1 MIVLLRHMTS
11 NNSSSYL
18 ISGTCYMQYWAAYSW
33 PFTRSESPSMIMEWW
48 LMSVLD
54 RIMARCGPQSTHLV
68 SPHCFIA
75 VATLNIRKKLAFM
88 IWIFLLPS
96 THELIQNLKRIV
108 YCQTIGNPGHHNG
121 IRPRV
126 HLADLEQGLVP
137 QSRPL
142 AYSRPSSSFSAASPQ
157 CPRRCCHSSISAGL
171 LPLICP
177 FYVSNRCW
185 LLNLSANV
193 SLARGA
199 SYSRVS
205 AAESGRV
212 WSLLATFWF
221 STARR
226 SVWSV
231 GADDA
236 AQAAPTSASGAAR
249 AFWCRSPS
257 AACRSSHSEECPC
270 LSPSRPLHGTQNL
283 NENFF

>member
-177 FYVSNRCW
+177 FYVSNRTNIIDADSWTCLQTCHW
-185 LLNLSANV
+185 HVALHIHVFLL
-193 SLARGA
+193 
-199 SYSRVS
+199 
-205 AAESGRV
+205 
-212 WSLLATFWF
+212 
-221 STARR
+221 
-226 SVWSV
+226 
-231 GADDA
+231 
-236 AQAAPTSASGAAR
+236 
-249 AFWCRSPS
+249 
-257 AACRSSHSEECPC
+257 
-270 LSPSRPLHGTQNL
+270 QNL
-283 NENFF
+283 DESDHYWPHSDSQQPDVLSEVLEQMMLHRLLQLQLLEQPGHFDVEVPVLLVDHHIRRNVHVFLHLGHCTALRI